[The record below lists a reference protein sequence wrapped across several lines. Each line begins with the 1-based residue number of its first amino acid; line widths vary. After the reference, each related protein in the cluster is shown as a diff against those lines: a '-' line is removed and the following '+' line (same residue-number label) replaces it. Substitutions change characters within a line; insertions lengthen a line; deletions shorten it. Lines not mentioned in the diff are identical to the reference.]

1 MLRSNL
7 PEANHTVENVTI
19 NRQQKIFQS
28 RLNLVLTLSLI
39 VTIPA
44 LLGSLLNLWLV
55 FTGEDTVLDL
65 LPPLSAF
72 IAFFISFL
80 VARFGTKPYRVEIAI
95 QVLLA
100 GVLAAILTFQLQT
113 DSSQVNL
120 KQDTLIC
127 LLVLPILMGILEPKV
142 LARFLFGMAGFG
154 IMIAFSI
161 LNELTRLSQPNPQ
174 PADFDYTFVIVLT
187 ACYIVMGIGVDIFIR
202 RQEQN
207 NRLTQKQADK
217 LAELLQ
223 TLNSAT
229 TFSSTLS
236 KNLSGVTSQLSLTS
250 QEQALHSQQ
259 QVSAIVE
266 VTNGL
271 EELNETASQIAASA
285 HTANASATNT
295 VNTANQVKEKSE
307 VAQTSVQRGRQAV
320 IEAVESVEML
330 RHRLEVLGQRLLN
343 LTTETHQVAGLIE
356 LMEEIAEETQLL
368 SLNASIE
375 AAGSIIHFSS
385 DTHISHNWGERF
397 GVIAQQIKALAER
410 SQESTEEARQSI
422 HEMQGATAAAVL
434 VAEESK
440 KEASK
445 ALARSQIAGAVIE
458 QLNEVVSDSAV
469 QARLIL
475 TASETVKLHCEEIS
489 LATSQQLSSNHQILQ
504 TMRQIRQVTEQN
516 AGSISHVSETAV
528 QVENQVG
535 ELNLVLAQSTETVAL
550 AS

>member
-1 MLRSNL
+1 MPHSSL
-7 PEANHTVENVTI
+7 PETTNLTRNT
-19 NRQQKIFQS
+19 RFSRPQKIFQT
-28 RLNLVLTLSLI
+28 RRNLVLTISLT
-39 VTIPA
+39 VTLIA
-44 LLGSLLNLWLV
+44 LLGSVVSIIIFFSGKNSV
-55 FTGEDTVLDL
+55 PAL
-65 LPPLSAF
+65 LPPV
-72 IAFFISFL
+72 IAFVLFFTSFL
-80 VARFGTKPYRVEIAI
+80 VARFGTKAHHIEFAV
-95 QVLLA
+95 QTLMT
-100 GVLAAILTFQLQT
+100 GVLAAIITFQLET
-113 DSSQVNL
+113 DAAQINL
-120 KQDTLIC
+120 QKDTVIC
-127 LLVLPILMGILEPKV
+127 LLVMPILIGILEPKN
-142 LARFLFGMAGFG
+142 LAKFFFGTASFAVMVTFC
-154 IMIAFSI
+154 INSEIV
-161 LNELTRLSQPNPQ
+161 RLSQPNPL
-174 PADFDYTFVIVLT
+174 PAKFDHTYIIILT
-187 ACYIVMGIGVDIFIR
+187 GCYFVMGIGVFTFIR
-202 RQEQN
+202 RQNQD
-207 NRLTQKQADK
+207 NRLTQNQADK

-266 VTNGL
+266 VTSSL
-271 EELNETASQIAASA
+271 EELNETASQIATSA
-285 HTANASATNT
+285 HTANTSATNT

-320 IEAVESVEML
+320 IEAVESVEQV
-330 RHRLEVLGQRLLN
+330 RQRLEVLGQRLLN

-368 SLNASIE
+368 ALNASIE
-375 AAGSIIHFSS
+375 AAGNIVEAGAEGHL
-385 DTHISHNWGERF
+385 TRNWGERF

-410 SQESTEEARQSI
+410 SQESTEEVRQSI
-422 HEMQGATAAAVL
+422 QEMQGATAAAVL

-445 ALARSQIAGAVIE
+445 ALARSQIAGSVIE

-516 AGSISHVSETAV
+516 AGSISHVSETAM

-535 ELNLVLAQSTETVAL
+535 ELNSVLAQSTETVSL